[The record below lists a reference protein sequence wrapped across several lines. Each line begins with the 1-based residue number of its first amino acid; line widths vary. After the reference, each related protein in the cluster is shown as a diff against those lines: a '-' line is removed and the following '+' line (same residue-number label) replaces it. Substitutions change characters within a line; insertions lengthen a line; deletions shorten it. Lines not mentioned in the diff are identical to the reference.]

1 MINTIN
7 QPILFIYFSIIFFI
21 FSAPKY
27 IKEAI
32 RKNLAPLPITENK
45 TNPKRLIP
53 VIPAAM
59 VNILYGIGENP
70 ANKIAHIPHLENQI
84 LEFSYEF
91 Q

>member
-1 MINTIN
+1 MINIIN

-21 FSAPKY
+21 FSPPKY

-70 ANKIAHIPHLENQI
+70 ANRIAHIPHLENQI
-84 LEFSYEF
+84 LESSYEF